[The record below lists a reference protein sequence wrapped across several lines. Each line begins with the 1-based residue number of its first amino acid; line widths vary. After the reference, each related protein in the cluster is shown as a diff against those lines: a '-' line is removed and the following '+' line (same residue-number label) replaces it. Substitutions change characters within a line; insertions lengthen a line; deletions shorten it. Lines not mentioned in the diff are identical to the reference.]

1 MAARKKKEPETVVSQ
16 QESVAVPAEML
27 AQLMAQIQTLAQEV
41 GDLRAQA
48 AKGSPANNP
57 TDPPAPNAA
66 PADLTPLGEVTQ
78 EEIDSAVASPDMM
91 PEGFFAEEIT
101 EEPVDRETEV
111 VDLEALEKQ
120 CPGLLDDIEAYN
132 KSAALDDEEVSA
144 EEAAALLEGFDA
156 AMADDGL
163 GSEQEAP
170 ALGEESQAA
179 SDLTPDEIA
188 ALFAQ
193 AESSSENIAS
203 AQLQTP
209 EPDENSADLSA
220 EDIAALFAQAESG
233 QPVAPA
239 EPDMA
244 GPGADGVDS
253 QSLASSGDG
262 EEPVVAS
269 LTDEEIA
276 LQVEQGAAADLAED
290 DDLDLDELGEEGLA
304 ALVRQSIEAQAEER
318 AIAQQA
324 ANDTEDET
332 GASESDLMSAAEI
345 AALLNTPDEDSDSI
359 PASSTAMS
367 DEELRALLAEATGDS
382 SEPIPGP
389 DDLPDQEP
397 DQAASSKPATHATK
411 PTGTPELGA
420 IRAVPAHYAVRALA
434 LPIRFEDGKLVCQ
447 VAEPVDQAA
456 LDRLSQAA
464 GFGLIIEKAPIDS
477 VVQGIREAYAEIQDT
492 HARFA
497 VMASSQNRPGLI
509 EKIASMWKK
518 SA

>member
-16 QESVAVPAEML
+16 QEPVVVPAEML

-57 TDPPAPNAA
+57 TDPPTHNAA

-78 EEIDSAVASPDMM
+78 EEIDSAVASPEVM

-111 VDLEALEKQ
+111 VDLEALEEQ
-120 CPGLLDDIEAYN
+120 CPGLLEDIEAYN
-132 KSAALDDEEVSA
+132 GSSASDDEEVSA
-144 EEAAALLEGFDA
+144 EEAAALLQGFDA

-163 GSEQEAP
+163 GSEPEVF
-170 ALGEESQAA
+170 ALGEDSQAA
-179 SDLTPDEIA
+179 SDLSPNDIA

-193 AESSSENIAS
+193 AESSSQIPAS
-203 AQLQTP
+203 AQPQTP
-209 EPDENSADLSA
+209 EADEARADLSA
-220 EDIAALFAQAESG
+220 DDIAALFAQAESG
-233 QPVAPA
+233 QSAGST
-239 EPDMA
+239 EPDLTGQGM
-244 GPGADGVDS
+244 DGVDS
-253 QSLASSGDG
+253 PTHAPSGEV

-276 LQVEQGAAADLAED
+276 MQVAQGAGADLAEED
-290 DDLDLDELGEEGLA
+290 DFDLDELGEEGLA

-318 AIAQQA
+318 ALAEQSA
-324 ANDTEDET
+324 PDVEEET
-332 GASESDLMSAAEI
+332 GASEGDLMSAAEI
-345 AALLNTPDEDSDSI
+345 AALLNTPDDDSDSI

-367 DEELRALLAEATGDS
+367 DEELRALLAEATADS
-382 SEPIPGP
+382 SEPIPEP

-397 DQAASSKPATHATK
+397 DQAASSKPAANVKK

-420 IRAVPAHYAVRALA
+420 VRAVPAHFAVRALA

-497 VMASSQNRPGLI
+497 VMASSQNRPGLM
-509 EKIASMWKK
+509 EKIAAMWKK